1 VTARAAT
8 LADVLSGARLLDE
21 NPARRQALESGD
33 RPALEAALRA
43 HPDDQAVAA
52 ALAAQRHREGET
64 ADALR
69 RLEALG
75 SPGRMTPSVRGL
87 YAQLLAEAG
96 RVAEADELLT
106 RTIEQRLPR
115 YQSAQRALLAAV
127 EQEQRAPVER
137 ARAGVLPDEIRERLR
152 NQPEA
157 EQQRIFTEW
166 LTAQLRASPTLAA
179 LRATRDAHAD
189 VVSLAL
195 SAGMI
200 KLRRANSLDGAAR
213 TTVLAEAERLF
224 LAIRDE
230 ADGSTDFRLGLG
242 QVYHRLGRAAQG
254 DREMAAVLREGGPQE
269 KLSVANVYRELGNRD
284 RARDRRGRVQPLHR
298 ARSRRP
304 GDAAL
309 APGRPRRSPQR

>member
-1 VTARAAT
+1 
-8 LADVLSGARLLDE
+8 
-21 NPARRQALESGD
+21 
-33 RPALEAALRA
+33 
-43 HPDDQAVAA
+43 
-52 ALAAQRHREGET
+52 
-64 ADALR
+64 
-69 RLEALG
+69 
-75 SPGRMTPSVRGL
+75 
-87 YAQLLAEAG
+87 
-96 RVAEADELLT
+96 
-106 RTIEQRLPR
+106 
-115 YQSAQRALLAAV
+115 
-127 EQEQRAPVER
+127 
-137 ARAGVLPDEIRERLR
+137 
-152 NQPEA
+152 
-157 EQQRIFTEW
+157 
-166 LTAQLRASPTLAA
+166 
-179 LRATRDAHAD
+179 
-189 VVSLAL
+189 
-195 SAGMI
+195 MI